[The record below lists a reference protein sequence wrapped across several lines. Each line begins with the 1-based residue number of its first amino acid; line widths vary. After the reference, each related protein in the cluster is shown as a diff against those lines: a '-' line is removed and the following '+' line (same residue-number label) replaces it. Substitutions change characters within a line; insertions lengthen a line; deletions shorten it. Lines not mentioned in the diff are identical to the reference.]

1 MSDLLPGET
10 VTATAAHSAATGM
23 PDLGTLRVIVPVGML
38 GGGFPVETIN
48 RGITLGAD
56 AIGDY
61 ELDVRSAWWTSVG

>member
-1 MSDLLPGET
+1 
-10 VTATAAHSAATGM
+10 M